1 MSCPSSRSERQ
12 RWCCRPDLTRP
23 RQKTQIST
31 PWAELHWSP
40 PLQLPCCPLT
50 SRLRVSEQEQYGE
63 REQNKT
69 DSEKVHG
76 TNNSVLPCYVFSAGS
91 SSIWCK
97 RYHIDWLALLVQASA
112 GTCKGQHHHRQ
123 PHRFEVHSAAV
134 SVFGFHVAFISQRVH
149 LPDLD
154 GFGLFNQCSKHL
166 LVPAWWLICHQVP
179 CMNVIYCG
187 SFSKGACT
195 SSTKLLKLLCK
206 PKHCQRHSA
215 FAQLEGDGNQK
226 S

>member
-12 RWCCRPDLTRP
+12 RWCCRPNLTRP

-40 PLQLPCCPLT
+40 SLQLPCCPLI

-69 DSEKVHG
+69 KLVQRR
-76 TNNSVLPCYVFSAGS
+76 YVFSVGS

-154 GFGLFNQCSKHL
+154 GFGLFNQRSKPEQSGL
-166 LVPAWWLICHQVP
+166 SLA
-179 CMNVIYCG
+179 
-187 SFSKGACT
+187 
-195 SSTKLLKLLCK
+195 
-206 PKHCQRHSA
+206 
-215 FAQLEGDGNQK
+215 
-226 S
+226 